1 MAVGKRA
8 VVGDG
13 SLGGRLRYSPPL
25 SKGRVERAMGE
36 AGRVPCFVAAAAVA
50 GWFGGGWRAP
60 LDVPAVG
67 APVPEFRMADQ
78 DGRLITAASL
88 KGKRY
93 LLAFYP
99 KDFTPG

>member
-1 MAVGKRA
+1 MLPFILAA
-8 VVGDG
+8 
-13 SLGGRLRYSPPL
+13 
-25 SKGRVERAMGE
+25 A
-36 AGRVPCFVAAAAVA
+36 AFVAALAAPMPSPGA
-50 GWFGGGWRAP
+50 NAP
-60 LDVPAVG
+60 ADLPTVG

-78 DGRLITAASL
+78 SGRWITAASL